1 MRQALPVQSGQPFRL
16 IGFGGAAA
24 ALIEAAAPAFLDHG
38 FAEQVELHADQVIP
52 FGSQI
57 QPAFRFHAPPH
68 DGPMQTACPDTQ
80 LWDRFALLPPT
91 TGWRIP
97 IGHVILNSRLARECC
112 GLS

>member
-1 MRQALPVQSGQPFRL
+1 MLRILVKVAMRQALAVQPGQPFRL

-52 FGSQI
+52 FGGQI

-68 DGPMQTACPDTQ
+68 DGPAQTAC
-80 LWDRFALLPPT
+80 R
-91 TGWRIP
+91 
-97 IGHVILNSRLARECC
+97 ILNFGT
-112 GLS
+112 GLRGYPQQPAGAATSATLS